1 MIIAIDDEDGRE
13 DIDYIRFYVKK
24 VDFYNAELVG
34 EDCIYEQVTDQEYSF
49 DPSWEMNYISPN
61 LLGQFV
67 YMVEIPMN
75 PIQSNLECGG
85 FGQVQIKFEVKDKK
99 GFTDVLEYG
108 QIVEICPGDC

>member
-1 MIIAIDDEDGRE
+1 MAYKDHMIQTRFVLIKIQEN
-13 DIDYIRFYVKK
+13 DYIW
-24 VDFYNAELVG
+24 
-34 EDCIYEQVTDQEYSF
+34 
-49 DPSWEMNYISPN
+49 DPTWLMNYESTNSEGN
-61 LLGQFV
+61 LLYRVQ
-67 YMVEIPMN
+67 IPMN